1 MADDIKNE
9 PVDGGEE
16 ATERDRY
23 VVTPILS
30 FWEAEKKIHL
40 SYICTFLNLK
50 FELKVAYVFQDRF
63 NLVYPKLML

>member
-40 SYICTFLNLK
+40 SYILPF
-50 FELKVAYVFQDRF
+50 
-63 NLVYPKLML
+63 